1 MQEEVYDYLREYG
14 FTMEE
19 VNGFQDKNEKMFFTN
34 IHEITK
40 NINYLSNKGLNK
52 EEIIKVLRY
61 NPYMLTVKNNRLDA
75 LDEIYLNKLKL
86 NSEELKKLIITNPY
100 TYIESPIELDRLIEY
115 LKENKCTEETIKK
128 FFIDNPK
135 LLDMR
140 IDKFIETV
148 KFKTE

>member
-1 MQEEVYDYLREYG
+1 MQEEVYNYLREYG

-34 IHEITK
+34 IHEVTK

-86 NSEELKKLIITNPY
+86 NESELKKLIIDNPY
-100 TYIESPIELDRLIEY
+100 TYIESPIELDRLIKY

-128 FFIDNPK
+128 FFLDNPK

-148 KFKTE
+148 KFK

>member
-1 MQEEVYDYLREYG
+1 MQEEVYNYLREYG

-34 IHEITK
+34 IHEVTK

-86 NSEELKKLIITNPY
+86 NESELKKLIIDNPY

-128 FFIDNPK
+128 FFLDNPK

-148 KFKTE
+148 KFK